1 MTMWGA
7 GFYGDSCRECGYA
20 WTMSPEDATALIL
33 DAPRRFSELLDG
45 ADGSVRHRD
54 LTWSVKAYVS
64 HVADNLRGWAERIRS
79 GTAAGQTLLRP
90 VDPDALAAIRGYE
103 HMPLETA
110 LWSLEHS
117 AAIWADAVADSADLD
132 LDFTHP
138 TRGQQSLAELVLTV
152 AHDTA
157 HHEWDIRR
165 SLAGE

>member
-1 MTMWGA
+1 MTTWGA
-7 GFYGDSCRECGYA
+7 GFYGDPCRECGYE
-20 WTMSPEDATALIL
+20 WTISPEDATALIL

-90 VDPDALAAIRGYE
+90 VDPDAMAAIRGYE

-110 LWSLEHS
+110 LWSLQHS
-117 AAIWADAVADSADLD
+117 ANIWADAIAGSGGSDIE
-132 LDFTHP
+132 FTHP

-165 SLAGE
+165 SLAGS

>member
-7 GFYGDSCRECGYA
+7 GFYGDPCGECGFA
-20 WTMSPEDATALIL
+20 WSISPEDATALIL
-33 DAPRRFSELLDG
+33 DAPRRFAELLDG
-45 ADGSVRHRD
+45 ADGSVRHPD
-54 LTWSVKAYVS
+54 LTWSVKAYVC

-79 GTAAGQTLLRP
+79 GTASGQTLLRP
-90 VDPDALAAIRGYE
+90 VDPDDMAAIRGYE

-110 LWSLEHS
+110 LWSLKHS
-117 AAIWADAVADSADLD
+117 ASIWADAVAGSGGLHVE
-132 LDFTHP
+132 FTHP

-165 SLAGE
+165 SLGGG

>member
-1 MTMWGA
+1 MTTWGA
-7 GFYGDSCRECGYA
+7 GFYGEPCRECGYA
-20 WTMSPEDATALIL
+20 WTISPEEATALIL
-33 DAPRRFSELLDG
+33 DAPCRYAELLDG

-64 HVADNLRGWAERIRS
+64 HVADNIRGWAERIRS

-90 VDPDALAAIRGYE
+90 VDPDALAAVRGYE
-103 HMPLETA
+103 HMPLQTA
-110 LWSLEHS
+110 LWSLKHS
-117 AAIWADAVADSADLD
+117 AAIWADAVAGPAGQDFM
-132 LDFTHP
+132 FTHP

-165 SLAGE
+165 SLSGS

>member
-1 MTMWGA
+1 MTTWGA
-7 GFYGDSCRECGYA
+7 GFYGDPCRECGYA
-20 WTMSPEDATALIL
+20 WTISPEDATALIL
-33 DAPRRFSELLDG
+33 DAPRRFTELLDG

-90 VDPDALAAIRGYE
+90 VDPDAMAAIRGYE
-103 HMPLETA
+103 HMSLETA
-110 LWSLEHS
+110 LWSLQHS
-117 AAIWADAVADSADLD
+117 ANIWADAIAGAGGSDLE
-132 LDFTHP
+132 FTHP

-165 SLAGE
+165 SLAGS